1 MASASFL
8 KLNELVVDKAM
19 YILLVVGW
27 KFTNRTDAYGFL
39 AIFDLTLVWVLC
51 YFVFPCSPNL
61 RKVGGGDYQQ
71 QGVPICSKRFPKP
84 ILLPAEQGSY
94 GTELTCFLS
103 LILSP
108 VPHHSIGASL
118 FVAHGD

>member
-61 RKVGGGDYQQ
+61 RKVGGAGRLPTTRRVKFALNVSPSRYFYQLSRA
-71 QGVPICSKRFPKP
+71 P
-84 ILLPAEQGSY
+84 
-94 GTELTCFLS
+94 TELNLHAFS
-103 LILSP
+103 
-108 VPHHSIGASL
+108 A
-118 FVAHGD
+118 